1 MFSSVFDDIVYWK
14 KLKLFLVLTSQ
25 VRHGADI
32 KSDDVTNEGKTV
44 INLQAGYNKGANQTG
59 MSFGAV
65 RHGGDIKVP
74 KIVGHEITPLQ
85 SGTNTG
91 ANQRGMTFGGVRHG
105 ADIRVGRIQNLV
117 E

>member
-1 MFSSVFDDIVYWK
+1 M
-14 KLKLFLVLTSQ
+14 
-25 VRHGADI
+25 
-32 KSDDVTNEGKTV
+32 
-44 INLQAGYNKGANQTG
+44 
-59 MSFGAV
+59 